1 MKKIVLNVNE
11 GNRIGQ
17 VPNKFFG
24 HFLEYMHDC
33 IDPGLWA
40 QLLKARSFENIN
52 SLSEV
57 TFFPWEKFGM
67 NIICELDKD
76 RTYAPMY
83 SVHIV
88 NNVDDEAG
96 IKQRDIWIN
105 KGEQYRGYV
114 WAYCDKKVNLFI
126 KVYNDNIIYK
136 NSFDL
141 LPGRWQKVEFDF
153 YNDYT
158 SAAVSLCFYTTEMS
172 EIWLDQASLMPKCA
186 RDGIWNDVLFKV
198 KELSPAVMRFPGGC
212 VADCYFWEDGI
223 GVRDLRPC
231 TVNKHWGGIENNNF
245 GTDEYVKLCRE
256 TGAEP
261 LICVNF
267 GSSTPQD
274 AANWVEYCN
283 GDDTTKYG
291 KMRADNGHKEPYSI
305 KYWEIGNEAFG
316 NWEIG
321 HCSAEEYIKK
331 YLLFAK
337 EMRKKDP
344 EIFLLACGGDG
355 GSLEQSWNETVL
367 SGGKGYI
374 DALSMHFYAP
384 LVETLKVDD
393 NQMYYSV
400 VSASEKI
407 NRVIKL
413 TRDSMEK
420 TRLKVP
426 IAVTEWNCNYGDMDN
441 SDREQSLES
450 AISNSCSINMFLR
463 NINVLN
469 MCIISDLINGW
480 AGGIIR
486 SNNGK
491 ALKTLSYELLK
502 LYLEAEIEWILESKY
517 ECDKF
522 ETFKTGNLEAM
533 KNIQYVDILS
543 CLNKGGELVVF
554 AVNRSLNESYLLEM
568 PNKKI
573 KFFEYIWAD
582 DIYTKNI
589 MDNEHNIER
598 VRVAGSGDRISLLPH
613 SIYKINFV

>member
-1 MKKIVLNVNE
+1 
-11 GNRIGQ
+11 
-17 VPNKFFG
+17 
-24 HFLEYMHDC
+24 
-33 IDPGLWA
+33 
-40 QLLKARSFENIN
+40 
-52 SLSEV
+52 
-57 TFFPWEKFGM
+57 
-67 NIICELDKD
+67 
-76 RTYAPMY
+76 
-83 SVHIV
+83 
-88 NNVDDEAG
+88 
-96 IKQRDIWIN
+96 
-105 KGEQYRGYV
+105 
-114 WAYCDKKVNLFI
+114 
-126 KVYNDNIIYK
+126 
-136 NSFDL
+136 
-141 LPGRWQKVEFDF
+141 
-153 YNDYT
+153 
-158 SAAVSLCFYTTEMS
+158 
-172 EIWLDQASLMPKCA
+172 
-186 RDGIWNDVLFKV
+186 
-198 KELSPAVMRFPGGC
+198 
-212 VADCYFWEDGI
+212 
-223 GVRDLRPC
+223 
-231 TVNKHWGGIENNNF
+231 VNKHWGGIENNNF

-283 GDDTTKYG
+283 GDDKTKYG
-291 KMRADNGHKEPYSI
+291 KMRAENGHREPYGI

-321 HCSAEEYIKK
+321 HCSADEYIKK

-344 EIFLLACGGDG
+344 GIFLLACGGDG

-367 SGGKGYI
+367 SRGKGYI

-393 NQMYYSV
+393 KQMYYAV
-400 VSASEKI
+400 VSAAEKF

-413 TRDSMEK
+413 TCDSMEK

-502 LYLEAEIEWILESKY
+502 LYLEAEIEWILDSKY

-543 CLNKGGELVVF
+543 CLNKCGELVVF

-582 DIYTKNI
+582 DIHTKNI
-589 MDNEHNIER
+589 MDNEYNIER
-598 VRVAGSGDRISLLPH
+598 VRVAGSGDGISLLPH